1 VTPEPMVS
9 IRGASRRFSGG
20 HYGVRGITLDVSPGE
35 TLVVMGPSGS
45 GKSTLLRCVNG
56 LETLDEGEI
65 IIDGIHVNH
74 ETTDWNKVREEVGMV
89 FQGFH
94 LFPNRTAL
102 ENLTLPQTVV
112 RRRPAPEAKA
122 NARALLDRVGLAGKE
137 SRFPAE
143 LSGGEKQRVAI
154 ARALAMNPKI
164 MLFDEPTSA
173 LDPEMI
179 LEVLEV
185 MRDLAREGM
194 TMLVV
199 THEIGFAREV
209 AQRAVFLDEGL
220 LVESGKARDLIDSP
234 ETARCRAFMQRI
246 LKRPGAE
253 PARPGPASES
263 SWT

>member
-1 VTPEPMVS
+1 MVGM
-9 IRGASRRFSGG
+9 RGVSRRFPGG
-20 HYGVRGITLDVSPGE
+20 HYGVRGVTLEVERGE
-35 TLVVMGPSGS
+35 TLVIMGPSGS

-65 IIDGIHVNH
+65 IIDGMHVNH
-74 ETTDWNKVREEVGMV
+74 LTTDWNKVREEVGMV

-102 ENLTLPQTVV
+102 DNLVLPQVVV
-112 RRRPAPEAKA
+112 RRRPVSEAKTTA
-122 NARALLDRVGLAGKE
+122 LGLLDRVGLGGKE
-137 SRFPAE
+137 SRYPAQ

-154 ARALAMNPKI
+154 ARSLAMNPKV

-179 LEVLEV
+179 LEVLDV
-185 MRDLAREGM
+185 MRSLAREGM

-209 AQRAVFLDEGL
+209 AQRAVFLDEGVL
-220 LVESGKARDLIDSP
+220 MEAGPARDLIDRP
-234 ETARCRAFMQRI
+234 ETSRCRAFMRRI
-246 LKRPGAE
+246 LRRPEGGDA
-253 PARPGPASES
+253 A
-263 SWT
+263 WT

>member
-1 VTPEPMVS
+1 MVE
-9 IRGASRRFSGG
+9 IRGVSRRFPGG
-20 HYGVRGITLDVSPGE
+20 HFGVRGVTLDVAKGE

-65 IIDGIHVNH
+65 IIDGMRVNH
-74 ETTDWNKVREEVGMV
+74 DTTDWNKVREEVGMV

-102 ENLTLPQTVV
+102 MNLVLPQTVV
-112 RRRPAPEAKA
+112 RKRPAGEAER

-137 SRFPAE
+137 SRYPSE

-154 ARALAMNPKI
+154 ARALAMSPKI

-199 THEIGFAREV
+199 THEIGFAREA

-220 LVESGKARDLIDSP
+220 LVESGPARDVIDRP

-246 LKRPGAE
+246 LRRPG
-253 PARPGPASES
+253 SEGERA
-263 SWT
+263 WT

>member
-1 VTPEPMVS
+1 MIS
-9 IRGASRRFSGG
+9 IRGVSRRFPGG
-20 HYGVRGITLDVSPGE
+20 HYGVRGITLDVERGQ
-35 TLVVMGPSGS
+35 TLVIMGPSGS

-56 LETLDEGEI
+56 LETLDEGEM
-65 IIDGIHVNH
+65 IIDGIRVDHQ
-74 ETTDWNKVREEVGMV
+74 TTDWNKVREEVGMV

-102 ENLTLPQTVV
+102 MNLVLPQTVV
-112 RRRPAPEAKA
+112 RRRPAAEAER
-122 NARALLDRVGLAGKE
+122 NARALLERVGLKGKE
-137 SRFPAE
+137 ARLPSE

-199 THEIGFAREV
+199 THEIGFAREA

-220 LVESGKARDLIDSP
+220 LVESGTALDLIDRP
-234 ETARCRAFMQRI
+234 ETSRCRAFMRRI
-246 LKRPGAE
+246 LKRP
-253 PARPGPASES
+253 ES
-263 SWT
+263 GTEAAWT

>member
-1 VTPEPMVS
+1 MSPEPMIE
-9 IRGASRRFSGG
+9 IRGVSRRFTGG
-20 HYGVRGITLDVSPGE
+20 HYGVRGVSLSVERGE
-35 TLVVMGPSGS
+35 TMVIMGPSGS

-56 LETLDEGEI
+56 LERLDEGEI
-65 IIDGIHVNH
+65 VIDGMHVSH
-74 ETTDWNKVREEVGMV
+74 ATADWNKIREEVGMV

-102 ENLTLPQTVV
+102 ENLVLPQVVV
-112 RRRPAPEAKA
+112 RKRSNAEARDRA
-122 NARALLDRVGLAGKE
+122 SALLARVGLGGKE
-137 SRFPAE
+137 ARLPAE

-154 ARALAMNPKI
+154 ARALAMNPKV

-209 AQRAVFLDEGL
+209 AQRAAFLDEGL
-220 LVESGKARDLIDSP
+220 LVESGRARDVIDRP
-234 ETARCRAFMQRI
+234 ESSRCRAFMRRI
-246 LKRPGAE
+246 LRRPAE
-253 PARPGPASES
+253 EES
-263 SWT
+263 AWT

>member
-1 VTPEPMVS
+1 MVQ
-9 IRGASRRFSGG
+9 IRGVSRRFPGG
-20 HYGVRGITLDVSPGE
+20 HYGVRGVTLDVARGE
-35 TLVVMGPSGS
+35 TLVIMGPSGS

-65 IIDGIHVNH
+65 IIDGMHVNH
-74 ETTDWNKVREEVGMV
+74 DTTDWNKVREEVGMV

-102 ENLTLPQTVV
+102 MNLVLPQTVV
-112 RRRPAPEAKA
+112 RRRPAAEAER
-122 NARALLDRVGLAGKE
+122 NARALLARVGLQGKE
-137 SRFPAE
+137 SRLPAE

-185 MRDLAREGM
+185 MRNLAHEGM

-199 THEIGFAREV
+199 THEIGFAREA

-220 LVESGKARDLIDSP
+220 LVESGPARDLIDKP
-234 ETARCRAFMQRI
+234 ETARCRAFMRRI
-246 LKRPGAE
+246 LRRPG
-253 PARPGPASES
+253 SEGEAA
-263 SWT
+263 WT

>member
-1 VTPEPMVS
+1 M
-9 IRGASRRFSGG
+9 RGVSRRFPGG
-20 HYGVRGITLDVSPGE
+20 HYGVRGVTLEVERGE

-65 IIDGIHVNH
+65 IIDGMHVNH
-74 ETTDWNKVREEVGMV
+74 LTTDWNKVREEVGMV

-102 ENLTLPQTVV
+102 DNLVLPQVVV
-112 RRRPAPEAKA
+112 RRRPVSE
-122 NARALLDRVGLAGKE
+122 ARAAALRLLERVGLGGKE

-154 ARALAMNPKI
+154 ARSLAMSPKV

-179 LEVLEV
+179 LEVLDV
-185 MRDLAREGM
+185 MRSLAREGM

-209 AQRAVFLDEGL
+209 AQRAVFLDEGV
-220 LVESGKARDLIDSP
+220 LVEAGLARDLIDRP
-234 ETARCRAFMQRI
+234 ETSRCRAFMRRI
-246 LKRPGAE
+246 LRRPEGGDA
-253 PARPGPASES
+253 A
-263 SWT
+263 WT

>member
-1 VTPEPMVS
+1 MVQ
-9 IRGASRRFSGG
+9 IRGASRRFRGG
-20 HYGVRGITLDVSPGE
+20 HFGVRGITLDVARGE
-35 TLVVMGPSGS
+35 TMVIMGPSGS

-65 IIDGIHVNH
+65 IIDGMRVDHR
-74 ETTDWNKVREEVGMV
+74 TTDWNKIREEVGMV

-102 ENLTLPQTVV
+102 MNLVLPQTVV
-112 RRRPAPEAKA
+112 RRRPPAEAERT
-122 NARALLDRVGLAGKE
+122 ARALLDRVGLAGKE
-137 SRFPAE
+137 ARLPAE

-179 LEVLEV
+179 LEVLDV
-185 MRDLAREGM
+185 MRALAKEGM

-220 LVESGKARDLIDSP
+220 LVEAGPARALIDRP

-246 LKRPGAE
+246 LRRPGAAE
-253 PARPGPASES
+253 GETA
-263 SWT
+263 WT

>member
-1 VTPEPMVS
+1 MIS
-9 IRGASRRFSGG
+9 IRGVSRRFAGG
-20 HYGVRGITLDVSPGE
+20 HYGVRGITLDVERGQ
-35 TLVVMGPSGS
+35 TLVIMGPSGS

-56 LETLDEGEI
+56 LETLDEGEM
-65 IIDGIHVNH
+65 IIDGIRVDHQ
-74 ETTDWNKVREEVGMV
+74 TTDWNKVREEVGMV

-102 ENLTLPQTVV
+102 MNLVLPQTVV
-112 RRRPAPEAKA
+112 RRRPAAEAER
-122 NARALLDRVGLAGKE
+122 NARALLERVGLKGKE
-137 SRFPAE
+137 ARLPSE

-199 THEIGFAREV
+199 THEIGFAREA

-220 LVESGKARDLIDSP
+220 LVESGTALDLIDRP
-234 ETARCRAFMQRI
+234 ETSRCRAFMRRI
-246 LKRPGAE
+246 LKRP
-253 PARPGPASES
+253 ES
-263 SWT
+263 GTEAAWT

>member
-1 VTPEPMVS
+1 MVS

-20 HYGVRGITLDVSPGE
+20 HYGVRGITLDVERGE
-35 TLVVMGPSGS
+35 TLVIMGPSGS

-65 IIDGIHVNH
+65 IIDGIRVNH

-112 RRRPAPEAKA
+112 RRRPAGEAKA
-122 NARALLDRVGLAGKE
+122 VAKGLLDRVGLGGKE

-220 LVESGKARDLIDSP
+220 LVEAGTALDLIDRP

-246 LKRPGAE
+246 LRRPGAGGE
-253 PARPGPASES
+253 SVGPAGASENR
-263 SWT
+263 WT